1 MFSHRLPPDLEP
13 NPLTRAVAAL
23 RADGVPLIDLT
34 ASNPT
39 TCGFDYPLDLL
50 EGLADRRALRYE
62 PQPLGLE
69 SAREAVAAH
78 YVRRSVAVS
87 PDRIV
92 LTASSSD
99 SYSLL
104 FKLLCDPGDSVL
116 VPAPSYPLFEHL
128 ARLDGVT
135 ARPYRLE
142 FHGRWTLDVHELSA
156 LADARTRAVLAVS
169 PNNPTGSIL
178 TRAETRELHA
188 FCASR
193 GLALVGD
200 EVFCDYLLMPD
211 ADASPS
217 VLKEEQALAISLG
230 GLSKSVGLPQLK
242 LGWMVMGGPDGLV
255 RPALQHLEI
264 IADTYLSVATPVQV
278 AVSHLLERGTLVRQ
292 QIADRVLLNYNV
304 LRSLAEHYPACRVLP
319 AEGGWSAVVQGL
331 AVMPDEERAIA
342 LAQGAGVLVYP
353 GYFFDF
359 DRDGYVVMSLLVPPA
374 EFRAGASRVLETI
387 DGPAGS

>member
-1 MFSHRLPPDLEP
+1 VFSHRLPADLEP
-13 NPLTRAVAAL
+13 NPLTRAIAAL
-23 RADGVPLIDLT
+23 RAAGVPLIDLT

-39 TCGFDYPLDLL
+39 TCGFEYAPGLL
-50 EGLADRRALRYE
+50 EALADPRAMRYD

-69 SAREAVAAH
+69 SARETVAAE
-78 YVRRSVAVS
+78 YARRSASVAPERV
-87 PDRIV
+87 V
-92 LTASSSD
+92 MTASSSD

-128 ARLDGVT
+128 AGLDGVT

-142 FHGRWTLDVHELSA
+142 YHGRWTLDVHELGA

-178 TRAETRELHA
+178 TRAETGDLHA

-193 GLALVGD
+193 GLALIGD
-200 EVFCDYLLMPD
+200 EVFCDYLLVPGG
-211 ADASPS
+211 DASPS
-217 VLKEEQALAISLG
+217 VLNGGEALAISLG

-242 LGWMVMGGPDGLV
+242 LGWMAVGGPEALV
-255 RPALQHLEI
+255 GPALQHLEI

-278 AVSHLLERGTLVRQ
+278 GLSRLLEHGGRVRQ
-292 QIADRVLLNYNV
+292 QIADRVLLNYSV
-304 LRSLAEHYPACRVLP
+304 LRTLAEDHPACCVLP
-319 AEGGWSAVVQGL
+319 AEGGWSAVMQGP
-331 AVMPDEERAIA
+331 AIMPDEARAIG
-342 LAQGAGVLVYP
+342 LARNAGVIVYP

-374 EFRAGASRVLETI
+374 EFRAGASRVLETME
-387 DGPAGS
+387 PADS